1 MLVTLGYAE
10 TVQSYESRQALMAK
24 ASQSSPSQDSANQ
37 RVQHWKLER
46 TEQNEVNERGNEF
59 GRGRKKETDK
69 IKENEWKDGKNAQ
82 YSENYRKWYNQH

>member
-37 RVQHWKLER
+37 RVQHWKLEW
-46 TEQNEVNERGNEF
+46 TEQNEVNETEEMNLGGGEKR
-59 GRGRKKETDK
+59 RQIR
-69 IKENEWKDGKNAQ
+69 
-82 YSENYRKWYNQH
+82 

>member
-1 MLVTLGYAE
+1 MLVTLGYTE

-46 TEQNEVNERGNEF
+46 TEQNEVNETEEMNLG
-59 GRGRKKETDK
+59 GRKKETDK